1 MPLIEDRGQTDRV
14 SAATRAGLR
23 RCRWPWLRHAVRVAE
38 LARSRRRRNGNLLL
52 RSAIIGSGS
61 R

>member
-23 RCRWPWLRHAVRVAE
+23 RCRWPWLRHAVRLAE
-38 LARSRRRRNGNLLL
+38 LARSR
-52 RSAIIGSGS
+52 
-61 R
+61 